1 MSSCACGVLYSVG
14 SLNPLPGKVAQC
26 HIKAVVF
33 GNIRGEQSVHVVF
46 PIPAHTHTV
55 CRHTWRL
62 LLLHVTATHKDKY
75 NHTEPVII

>member
-1 MSSCACGVLYSVG
+1 MSLCACGMLYSVG

-46 PIPAHTHTV
+46 PIPAHTHSLQTY
-55 CRHTWRL
+55 L
-62 LLLHVTATHKDKY
+62 EAFAATCNCY
-75 NHTEPVII
+75 TQG

>member
-1 MSSCACGVLYSVG
+1 MSPCACSVLYSVG

-46 PIPAHTHTV
+46 PMPVSLQTYLEAFA
-55 CRHTWRL
+55 
-62 LLLHVTATHKDKY
+62 ATCNCY
-75 NHTEPVII
+75 TQG